1 MWNWIF
7 SLIVA
12 VVFAVVAW
20 NLWPML
26 VRTEGKTYNCSRA
39 EIHPDYP
46 PAVREQ
52 CRKLNK

>member
-1 MWNWIF
+1 MLNWVF
-7 SLIVA
+7 RLIVA
-12 VVFAVVAW
+12 VVFAIVAW

-26 VRTEGKTYNCSRA
+26 AQTESKIYNCSRA

>member
-7 SLIVA
+7 GIIVA

-26 VRTEGKTYNCSRA
+26 AWPEGKTYNCSRA

-46 PAVREQ
+46 AAVRDQ

>member
-1 MWNWIF
+1 MWNWFFGI
-7 SLIVA
+7 IVA

-26 VRTEGKTYNCSRA
+26 ARTEGKIYNCSRA